1 MDPYIDRLPDP
12 RVMARLMIQLRFGDR
27 DGRIR
32 AFKAA
37 GDALAI
43 AILASRG
50 GREMPEWADPLAKYM
65 VGALLFV
72 EDDTIDT
79 APASERLRLSIAA
92 ITLSVVQPH
101 TSSAV
106 DGAVSLWM
114 NWGMGTPRCA
124 DSQACLLRWTLL
136 RMFLDDIDGAAEA
149 VHALLDVTQHGP
161 ALVLHDW
168 VVARRQ
174 QHGAS
179 REAQCWRNLWTLLGS
194 DPLQTHPGLLVC
206 AAVVVN
212 QAGPMRRGEVL
223 TWLDQQLAQP
233 ERLNRATA

>member
-1 MDPYIDRLPDP
+1 MDPYTHRLPDA

-43 AILASRG
+43 AVLASRG
-50 GREMPEWADPLAKYM
+50 GHAMPEWAAPLARYM

-92 ITLSVVQPH
+92 ITLSVVMPH
-101 TSSAV
+101 TSAAV

-124 DSQACLLRWTLL
+124 DSEACLLRWTLL
-136 RMFLDDIDGAAEA
+136 RMFMDDVDGAADA
-149 VHALLDVTQHGP
+149 VHALVDKKPHGP
-161 ALVLHDW
+161 AMVLHDW

-174 QHGAS
+174 HHGTA
-179 REAQCWRNLWTLLGS
+179 RETQCWRNLWTLLAS

-223 TWLDQQLAQP
+223 DWLDHQLVQP
-233 ERLNRATA
+233 ERLDRATA